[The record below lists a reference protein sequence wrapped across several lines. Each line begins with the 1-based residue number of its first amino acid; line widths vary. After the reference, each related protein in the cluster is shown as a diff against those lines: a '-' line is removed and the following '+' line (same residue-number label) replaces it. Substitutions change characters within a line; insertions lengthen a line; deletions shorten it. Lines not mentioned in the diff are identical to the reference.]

1 MFEGPGIWLQTP
13 RFVSGPLVVEWPAS
27 FHSVP
32 HLTGNLRDMVSLIA
46 MAAIA
51 HSAML
56 PKTAPK
62 LVLLI
67 SIDQGRADYVDRFSD
82 HFLPAKD
89 GSKLGG
95 FQWLGGTGVRY
106 TDAHHHHVPTYTA
119 AGHAILMTGSV
130 PAINGVIGNEWYDRK
145 TGKVHYSTEDKDA
158 YQTVGGT
165 MDGMSCRPLLVSTVG
180 DELKMATNGRSKVVG
195 ISFKDRAGILMA
207 GHAADQVIWFDSGVG
222 KFVTSTYYSNSV
234 PKWAE
239 DFNKSGYMDSFV
251 GKSWNASMPASAYVN
266 ARNAPHVA
274 NQPKNFSHPYGTE
287 LKSSYYSA
295 VAASEAGQRAIFD
308 LATRA
313 VVSEKLGAHDT
324 PDILVVNLATND
336 YVGHAYG
343 PNSPEVMDI
352 TVVTDRLLSQ
362 FFNFLNKS
370 VPGGINN
377 VAIVVTSDHGIAPIP
392 AEARDTFKLDAGRV
406 SGSTILKAVDT
417 ALDAQFGDA
426 DWAPSY
432 NGFNLYLNRDAIAS
446 KGLNR
451 TTVEEAAAEAAMSV
465 EGVWQAF
472 SRTNVLQG
480 RLPDLPLKE
489 WIANGLHPSIGGDV
503 VIVHKPDYVETGA
516 TGTSHGAIWAY
527 DTHVPIMTRWG
538 GQKARSVARRVY
550 THDIASTL
558 CLMLGIEY
566 PNGNIGQPLYEA
578 LPGY

>member
-1 MFEGPGIWLQTP
+1 ML
-13 RFVSGPLVVEWPAS
+13 S
-27 FHSVP
+27 
-32 HLTGNLRDMVSLIA
+32 MIA
-46 MAAIA
+46 LAALA
-51 HSAML
+51 PTAAL
-56 PKTAPK
+56 PKSAPK

-67 SIDQGRADYVDRFSD
+67 SVDQGRADYVDRFSD
-82 HFLPAKD
+82 HFLPAKA
-89 GSKLGG
+89 GGKLGG
-95 FQWLGGTGVRY
+95 YQWLGETGVRY

-119 AGHAILMTGSV
+119 AGHAILTTGSV

-207 GHAADQVIWFDSGVG
+207 GHAADQVVWFDNGVG
-222 KFVTSTYYSNSV
+222 KFVTSTYYGTSV

-239 DFNKSGYMDSFV
+239 DFNKSGFMDSFV
-251 GKSWNASMPASAYVN
+251 GKSWNASMPASAYAN

-287 LKSSYYSA
+287 VKSSYYSA

-313 VVSEKLGAHDT
+313 VDTEKLGSHET

-352 TVVTDRLLSQ
+352 TVVTDKLLSE
-362 FFNFLNKS
+362 FFNHLNKA
-370 VPGGINN
+370 VPGGIDN
-377 VAIVVTSDHGIAPIP
+377 VAIILTADHGVAPIP

-406 SGSTILKAVDT
+406 SGADILKAVDS
-417 ALDAQFGDA
+417 ALDQQFGDA
-426 DWAPSY
+426 DWAPSF
-432 NGFNLYLNRDAIAS
+432 NGFNLYLNREAIAA

-451 TTVEEAAAEAAMSV
+451 SDVEEAAAEAAMTAD
-465 EGVWQAF
+465 GVWQAYT
-472 SRTNVLQG
+472 RTNVLKG
-480 RLPDLPLKE
+480 LIPDLPLRE
-489 WIANGLHPSIGGDV
+489 WITNGLNPINGGDV
-503 VIVHKPDYVETGA
+503 VVIFKPDYVETGA

-538 GQKARSVARRVY
+538 GQKPRKVARRVY

-558 CLMLGIEY
+558 CTLLGIEY
-566 PNGNIGQPLYEA
+566 PNGNIGEPLFES
-578 LPGY
+578 LPGN